1 VIEGGRMINI
11 FVAILISGSISV
23 GMTYLLSRKERK
35 KQKQMRKETLEKLY
49 IKYPEL
55 RRNES

>member
-1 VIEGGRMINI
+1 MINI